1 MFVQVSLSHKSNE
14 NTEEIFEYLYN
25 TKINKQNKNNRKMLD
40 FIKNEKKMYINLF
53 CEKWLGKGALGV
65 VLLLHGVNFC

>member
-1 MFVQVSLSHKSNE
+1 
-14 NTEEIFEYLYN
+14 
-25 TKINKQNKNNRKMLD
+25 MLD
-40 FIKNEKKMYINLF
+40 LTKNVKKMYNNLF

>member
-1 MFVQVSLSHKSNE
+1 MK
-14 NTEEIFEYLYN
+14 TPRKFEHLYK
-25 TKINKQNKNNRKMLD
+25 TKINKQNKNKRKMLD
-40 FIKNEKKMYINLF
+40 FIKKMKKKSYNNLF